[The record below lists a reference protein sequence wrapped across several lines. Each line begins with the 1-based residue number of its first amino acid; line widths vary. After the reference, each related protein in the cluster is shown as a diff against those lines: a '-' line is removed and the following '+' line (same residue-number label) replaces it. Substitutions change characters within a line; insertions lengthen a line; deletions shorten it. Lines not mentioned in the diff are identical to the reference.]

1 MSEASQQSV
10 VSLSDMN
17 GRIGELELQRN
28 QALTRCAKLAG
39 EREEARDL
47 VRLLKAEVERL
58 TALLNDSGGPAAAVA
73 TTEPETPL
81 APTGAAA
88 IAP

>member
-1 MSEASQQSV
+1 MSDAAQDTI
-10 VSLSDMN
+10 SLTALN
-17 GRIGELELQRN
+17 GRIAELEFQRN
-28 QALTRCAKLAG
+28 RAQTRAAVIAG
-39 EREEARDL
+39 EKAEALDL
-47 VRLLKAEVERL
+47 VRILKAEVERL

-73 TTEPETPL
+73 STEPETPL